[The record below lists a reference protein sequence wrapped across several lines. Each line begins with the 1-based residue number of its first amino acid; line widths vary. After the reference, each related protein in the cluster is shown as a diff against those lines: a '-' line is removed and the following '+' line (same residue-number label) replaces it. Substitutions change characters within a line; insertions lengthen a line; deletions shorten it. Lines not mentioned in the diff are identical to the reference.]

1 MPYTPQTWNNDDP
14 ATPLSAERL
23 THMELGIE
31 EVDNHTSDL
40 IDAHDASAISVVS
53 NGGNVTDTVQISLNA
68 IDAAKAATGDLA
80 AKQSTS
86 AKGAA
91 SGYAS
96 LDGTAKVPTAEL
108 ATGTANSTTYFRG
121 DRTWATISSGSGGS
135 YQYDLVSDFGADPS
149 GVDFSDT
156 ALAAATTAIRG
167 LMTLTLTSPNGI
179 TLFIPRGYYKFA
191 SIWDLTNIHGLT
203 IIGEGCP
210 TSIDHNAATV
220 LNYTGNGPRG
230 IDCRSSHG
238 VTFTGIQVSFT
249 STTFCGTLV
258 DFSRYKRNIASAVTS
273 TASTTVTSASAVAL
287 DVDRVLFGT
296 GIQPGGQRIQSVV
309 PGVSWTL
316 YTVPAASGTQTD
328 LYVASDD
335 TAYCWFK
342 NGNLR
347 GITTRGGSDGT
358 GGTGALV
365 ANISRLIGFG
375 GSIIC
380 GVDNVNLNRA
390 GRAIEGTYAG
400 DPAYTTYSNVIT
412 IRNCTFY
419 YISQPAIMNP
429 GQSWAI
435 EGNTFEGFQDIAKD
449 HMPALATDRNGDVRS
464 SGCKFTGNWCGD
476 AVPTYWLDLYSAY
489 GWEISGNYFSRI
501 GVSTLP
507 YMDDPWIKLYLSG
520 GISITGNEFYAE
532 TSPAVN
538 PPIFYAASDVY
549 SGETDE
555 AVRGVNFTAN
565 NVRSGAA
572 PSHYLGLSD
581 IAIFAND
588 WPTTVT
594 APGNGYYLTDSSATV
609 ISSGGGGGGGT
620 DETIHALDYLNGD
633 GVAESLANINAF
645 KAAANGKVVIF
656 DTPSVDYN
664 FANIGATGFVFTSPT
679 VVRGPGCGNDQVTG
693 GLTVGR
699 LIFPDG
705 VTAFTFSGNGSQGG
719 ASASSMSDIYIK
731 GPINPTLGTNDGI
744 RVRAGSFVATNVQVA
759 GFNRDCWNIDTDDTT
774 NANSS
779 SFRNCHA
786 YNAKRHGF
794 YTVGTNSNGITF
806 MDCDANTSVT
816 GYGFY
821 TGGPPTNG
829 GSGAAGGYTNSFI
842 CCHTS
847 FNVGGSYF
855 DNGTGNVYMTCY
867 SEDTRSTYANS
878 WRLVLGADSIDG
890 ILLGISFGGFPVV
903 FTAPNTL
910 ANSRWFIRNPS
921 RWLPTAAEAGT
932 PEITGS
938 KGANAALTSLLTAQA
953 NAWLIR
959 DATT

>member
-1 MPYTPQTWNNDDP
+1 MPYTPQTWTNDDP
-14 ATPLSAERL
+14 NTPISAERL
-23 THMELGIE
+23 LHMEAGIE
-31 EVDNHTSDL
+31 EVDTHLADTT
-40 IDAHDASAISVVS
+40 DAHDASAISVVS
-53 NGGNVTDTVQISLNA
+53 NGGNVNTDVQTSLNA
-68 IDAAKAATGDLA
+68 IDAAKATAADLA
-80 AKQSTS
+80 AKQSIS
-86 AKGAA
+86 ERGQAL
-91 SGYAS
+91 GYAA
-96 LDGTAKVPTAEL
+96 LDVLGKLPVTYHATAGTPS
-108 ATGTANSTTYFRG
+108 STTYLRG
-121 DRTWATISSGSGGS
+121 DRTWATVPTGSGGS
-135 YQYDLVSDFGADPS
+135 YQYDLVADFGADPS
-149 GVDFSDT
+149 GVDFSDA
-156 ALAAATTAIRG
+156 ALAAATVAIRAAMS
-167 LMTLTLTSPNGI
+167 LSATAPNGV

-191 SIWDLTNIHGLT
+191 STWDLANIHGLL
-203 IIGEGCP
+203 IVGEGHP

-220 LNYTGNGPRG
+220 LNYTGTGPRG

-238 VTFTGIQVSFT
+238 ITFTGIQVSFT
-249 STTFCGTLV
+249 SATFCGTLV
-258 DFSRYKRNIASAVTS
+258 DFTRYKRNIASATTN
-273 TASTTVTSASAVAL
+273 TASTTVTSTSAIAQ
-287 DVDRVLFGT
+287 DVDRVLYGT
-296 GIQPGGQRIQSVV
+296 GMLDGRRVLSVV

-316 YTVPAASGTQTD
+316 YAAPAATGVQTD
-328 LYVASDD
+328 VYVASDD

-358 GGTGALV
+358 GGTGGLV

-380 GVDNVNLNRA
+380 GVDNVNFNRA

-400 DPAYTTYSNVIT
+400 DSAYNTYSNVIT

-419 YISQPAIMNP
+419 YISQAAIFNP
-429 GQSWAI
+429 GQSWTI
-435 EGNTFEGFQDIAKD
+435 DCNTFEGFQDIAKD
-449 HMPALATDRNGDVRS
+449 HMPAVATDRNGNVRS

-501 GVSTLP
+501 GSSALP
-507 YMDDPWIKLYLSG
+507 YMDDPWINLFLSG
-520 GISITGNEFYAE
+520 GISITANEFYAE
-532 TSPAVN
+532 TSPVVN
-538 PPIFYAASDVY
+538 PPIFYAGADVY
-549 SGETDE
+549 AGETDE
-555 AVRGVNFTAN
+555 AVRGIIFTGN
-565 NVRSGAA
+565 NIRSGAV
-572 PSHYLGLSD
+572 PTHYLGLSD

-620 DETIHALDYLNGD
+620 DEEIHALDYLNGD
-633 GVAESLANINAF
+633 GAAETLSNINAF
-645 KAAANGKVVIF
+645 KAAANGKTVVF
-656 DTPSVDYN
+656 DSPSAYYN

-693 GLTVGR
+693 GLTVGH
-699 LIFPDG
+699 LLFPDG

-719 ASASSMSDIYIK
+719 ASTSSISNILIK

-744 RVRAGSFVATNVQVA
+744 RVRAGSFVATNVQVT

-829 GSGAAGGYTNSFI
+829 GTGANGGYTNTFI

-855 DNGTGNVYMTCY
+855 DNGTGNVYITCY
-867 SEDTRSTYANS
+867 SEDTRATYANS

-921 RWLPTAAEAGT
+921 RWLPSAAAAGT
-932 PEITGS
+932 AEITGS
-938 KGANAALTSLLTAQA
+938 KGGNAALASYLTSQA

-959 DATT
+959 DSTS